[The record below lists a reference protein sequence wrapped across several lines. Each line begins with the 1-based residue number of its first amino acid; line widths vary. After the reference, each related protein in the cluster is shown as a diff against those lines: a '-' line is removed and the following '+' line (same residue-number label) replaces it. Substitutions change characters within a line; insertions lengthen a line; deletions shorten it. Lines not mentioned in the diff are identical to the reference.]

1 MQHTLGAVHQS
12 LKRQTMF
19 EMFVER
25 GVAKW
30 RLTGLLVFW
39 HVLDPFSPADCVLRV
54 HSAISADLGQHIYP
68 LYALISSTFSCY
80 CCEVGLYLHLVP
92 TVPHFPRLSQGVPP
106 IAHTRGCATLVHRN
120 CMTVFVLSL
129 SDVWCCRLLPR
140 ASRAPS
146 MEVS

>member
-1 MQHTLGAVHQS
+1 MQNGVSLASSFFGTFLTLF
-12 LKRQTMF
+12 RQ
-19 EMFVER
+19 
-25 GVAKW
+25 
-30 RLTGLLVFW
+30 
-39 HVLDPFSPADCVLRV
+39 ADCVLRV
-54 HSAISADLGQHIYP
+54 HCAISADLGHHIYP

-120 CMTVFVLSL
+120 CMTVFVSSL

-140 ASRAPS
+140 ASRVLFERVGTLSAAALS
-146 MEVS
+146 TLALQAKRAAYTTDIY